1 MDKLDTYKK
10 EDMIST
16 KTNRAELLRVR
27 VRADEMATLKQIA
40 KENDTTVSDY
50 VRRSLKHKIAITTQI
65 LK

>member
-1 MDKLDTYKK
+1 MTP
-10 EDMIST
+10 T

-50 VRRSLKHKIAITTQI
+50 VRRSLKHKISITTQI